1 MWQMFKTVEIAIIET
16 VVEREIE
23 RKGKGEVEKSDV
35 TQKVVCVGERT
46 KVGNVIFLCGS
57 VKKGELEDL
66 GHVYTHVKMSV
77 TICVC

>member
-1 MWQMFKTVEIAIIET
+1 
-16 VVEREIE
+16 
-23 RKGKGEVEKSDV
+23 VEKSDV

-46 KVGNVIFLCGS
+46 KVGNVIFPCGS
-57 VKKGELEDL
+57 VKKGELEDM